1 MIWGDHMKNI
11 ILIGMPGAGKSTIGV
26 VLAKT
31 LGLNFL
37 DTDLVIQQIHGAVL
51 QDILNKNGLVAFK
64 KIENTILSTI
74 SVKDSVIATGGS
86 AVYSAN
92 GMKHLKEDGTV
103 VYLQLDFEE
112 VNKRIKNISTRG
124 IVIEDGFSLLD
135 LYNERLPLYKQFA
148 EITVECSG
156 LDLEAI
162 VKEITLRI

>member
-1 MIWGDHMKNI
+1 MKNI

-37 DTDLVIQQIHGAVL
+37 DTDLVIQQVHGAVL

-148 EITVECSG
+148 DITVECSG

>member
-1 MIWGDHMKNI
+1 MKNI

>member
-1 MIWGDHMKNI
+1 M
-11 ILIGMPGAGKSTIGV
+11 
-26 VLAKT
+26 LAKT